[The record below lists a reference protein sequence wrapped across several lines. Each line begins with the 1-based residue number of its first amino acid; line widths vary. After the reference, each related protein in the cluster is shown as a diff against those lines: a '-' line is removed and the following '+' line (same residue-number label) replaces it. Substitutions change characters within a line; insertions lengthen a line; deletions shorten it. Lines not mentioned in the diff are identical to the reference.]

1 MNVRLDRMARFSQQR
16 IAQLVRG
23 VSVRQIRLACGVV
36 LFAYLLSH
44 FLNHELGNISI
55 DALATGLQYHVMF
68 WQFLPV
74 AITFYTAA
82 LVHAGLGIW
91 AFYERRQFRWKAIE
105 PLQLVLGL
113 SIPALIIA
121 HIVGV
126 RLGQTLFGH
135 EKLYSQVFYAYW
147 VVWPYKIL
155 QMFAVLLIAWIHG
168 CIGLYF
174 WLRMKAFYKR
184 AAPYLL
190 VAAVLVP
197 TLAMLGLFQ
206 GGRTVTADS
215 ASTEWR
221 ADNLGPAQVGTS
233 SEQTVLDNVA
243 DYFLVFY
250 FGLIGFVLVARAA
263 RTIAERRGGMINLS
277 YGNGRTV
284 RVPKG
289 LSVLEASLRH
299 NVPHASVCGGRA
311 RCSTC
316 RIRVIGDTSSL
327 PEPSQRE
334 AFVLNRVG
342 ATDPSIR
349 LACQLRPER
358 DLSFFQLFMPHLMS
372 GNAQSS
378 QPHRIGQERYLV
390 SMFVDMR
397 GSTKLAE
404 NKLPFDTVFIVNRFL
419 GAVSQAVIEC
429 GGQPNQFVG
438 DGQLALF
445 GLSSS
450 PQTACVQ
457 ALRAAAKVAANVD
470 ELNRFLSH
478 DLREPIRF
486 GIGIHGGEV
495 IIGDIGYR
503 DHIVFTALGDA
514 VNIAARLQD
523 MTKSL
528 ACEAIISEEVRVR
541 AGLPADALPQQQVSI
556 RGRIEPIVVSAV
568 ENVKALSVLVD
579 DLETVA
585 A

>member
-1 MNVRLDRMARFSQQR
+1 MSVELDRMARVSQER
-16 IAQLVRG
+16 ITRILRG
-23 VSVRQIRLACGVV
+23 VSLRQIRLACGVI
-36 LFAYLLSH
+36 LFAYLVSH
-44 FLNHELGNISI
+44 FVNHALGNISI
-55 DALATGLQYHVMF
+55 DALAIGVYYHTAF

-74 AITFYTAA
+74 AIVFYAA
-82 LVHAGLGIW
+82 AVVHAGLGLW

-121 HIVGV
+121 HIAGV
-126 RLGQTLFGH
+126 RLGQSLFGQ
-135 EKLYSQVFYAYW
+135 EKLYPQVLYAYW
-147 VVWPYKIL
+147 VVWPYRIL
-155 QMFAVLLIAWIHG
+155 QMFAVMLIAWIHG

-190 VAAVLVP
+190 AAVVLVP
-197 TLAMLGLFQ
+197 TLAMLGLYQ
-206 GGRTVTADS
+206 AGRGVVADS
-215 ASTEWR
+215 ESAQWR
-221 ADNLGPAQVGTS
+221 RDNLSASQVGTS
-233 SEQTVLDNVA
+233 AEQQVLERIA
-243 DYFLVFY
+243 DYFLISY
-250 FGLIGFVLVARAA
+250 LGLIGLVVLARGARAV
-263 RTIAERRGGMINLS
+263 AERRGGMINLS

-316 RIRVIGDTSSL
+316 RIRVIGDHSAL
-327 PEPSQRE
+327 PEPSPRE

-349 LACQLRPER
+349 LACQLRPES
-358 DLSFFQLFMPHLMS
+358 DLSFFQLFMPQVMS
-372 GNAQSS
+372 AGS
-378 QPHRIGQERYLV
+378 QAHRIGQERYLV

-404 NKLPFDTVFIVNRFL
+404 NQLPFDTVFIVNRFL

-445 GLSSS
+445 GLSTN
-450 PQTACVQ
+450 PQTACRQ
-457 ALRAAAKVAANVD
+457 ALRAAAMIAANVD

-503 DHIVFTALGDA
+503 DHMVFTALGDA
-514 VNIAARLQD
+514 VNVAARLQD

-528 ACEAIISEEVRVR
+528 ACEAIISEEVRIA
-541 AGLPADALPQQQVSI
+541 AGLSADALSQQQVSI
-556 RGRIEPIVVSAV
+556 RGRVEPMIVSSIVNAKMLA
-568 ENVKALSVLVD
+568 ELVN
-579 DLETVA
+579 ESEIA
-585 A
+585 AA